1 MKYLLL
7 VVIALVVIWLLRSQ
21 RGTGKKDESGRNR
34 QQRPRQDA
42 AKPAEMVACSV
53 CGVHLPRSDALIG
66 PSGIYCSEAHR
77 RQARG

>member
-7 VVIALVVIWLLRSQ
+7 VAIALVVFWLLRSK
-21 RGTGKKDESGRNR
+21 RETGKREESGSER
-34 QQRPRQDA
+34 QPRPRPDA

-66 PSGIYCSEAHR
+66 SSGIYCSEAHR
-77 RQARG
+77 RQAKG

>member
-7 VVIALVVIWLLRSQ
+7 VAIALVVFWLLRSQ
-21 RGTGKKDESGRNR
+21 REAGKREDSVRD
-34 QQRPRQDA
+34 QQPRPRQEA

-66 PSGIYCSEAHR
+66 SSGIYCSEAHR
-77 RQARG
+77 RQAKG